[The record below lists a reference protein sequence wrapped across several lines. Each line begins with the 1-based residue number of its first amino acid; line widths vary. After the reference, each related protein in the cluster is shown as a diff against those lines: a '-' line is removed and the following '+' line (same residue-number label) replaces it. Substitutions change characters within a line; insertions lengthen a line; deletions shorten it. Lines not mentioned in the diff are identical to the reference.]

1 MENKNIKVD
10 YRESQVREV
19 ISVQVLPNCSAGLDS
34 DNAVV
39 LSNMSELLGIEK
51 TEGATYGA
59 YPPRKYTRLGAFT
72 REESFKNM

>member
-10 YRESQVREV
+10 YHESQVREV

-39 LSNMSELLGIEK
+39 LSDMSELFGITENKEK
-51 TEGATYGA
+51 EPINTFFLA
-59 YPPRKYTRLGAFT
+59 
-72 REESFKNM
+72 ESVS

>member
-10 YRESQVREV
+10 YHESQVREV

-39 LSNMSELLGIEK
+39 LTDMSAMFGDVIMCLYIALYN
-51 TEGATYGA
+51 T
-59 YPPRKYTRLGAFT
+59 
-72 REESFKNM
+72 